1 MGWSDKGP
9 PAASAPRRRR
19 RGAGPRAARDSRL
32 LEGRLEVLFEGVAEE
47 RLRLDH
53 GLDPEEPLAQLRG
66 ARQPLGVP
74 AEVLPELD
82 DGPAAVSLEAER
94 ETRLLDGHP
103 EPLRSPRRRAE
114 RPAPDER

>member
-32 LEGRLEVLFEGVAEE
+32 LEGRLEVLFEVVAEE

-53 GLDPEEPLAQLRG
+53 GLDPEDPLAQLRG

-82 DGPAAVSLEAER
+82 AGPAARPRAP
-94 ETRLLDGHP
+94 DGRAP
-103 EPLRSPRRRAE
+103 VPPRAPRPLATPRR
-114 RPAPDER
+114 